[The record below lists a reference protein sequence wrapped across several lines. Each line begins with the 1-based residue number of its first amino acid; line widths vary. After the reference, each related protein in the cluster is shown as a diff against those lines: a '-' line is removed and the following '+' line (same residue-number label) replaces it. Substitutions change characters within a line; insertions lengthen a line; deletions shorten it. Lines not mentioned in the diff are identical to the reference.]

1 MPERKRVQEV
11 RGRDERM
18 AKEAEREGDREEKEK
33 EEEEEGREGGERRG
47 WVSPDGAFA
56 LL

>member
-1 MPERKRVQEV
+1 MPECKRVQEI

-18 AKEAEREGDREEKEK
+18 VKEAERERERMTERKK
-33 EEEEEGREGGERRG
+33 KKKRGREGGERRG
-47 WVSPDGAFA
+47 WVSPDRAFA